1 MKNLFSLLLLLSL
14 FIAGC
19 NNSKKLGNSSQ
30 KPNPTSGVYFL
41 KSNTLS
47 AVLDKAE
54 IENKV
59 VFVDMYTNWCLPCK
73 IMDENVFSDPGIAS
87 FMNDNF
93 LNYKVNTEKGTGPNL
108 RDVYEVIQY
117 PTLLFLDS
125 KGRVLVRK
133 EGSVGQTDLMNLA
146 NEAMSL
152 YNAAN

>member
-1 MKNLFSLLLLLSL
+1 MKNLFSLVLVLSL

-19 NNSKKLGNSSQ
+19 NNTKKAGSSND
-30 KPNPTSGVYFL
+30 PAYNPAAGVYFQ

-47 AVLDKAE
+47 AVLDLAE
-54 IENKV
+54 VQDKV

-73 IMDENVFSDPGIAS
+73 VMDENVFSDPGVAI

-108 RDVYEVIQY
+108 RDLYEVIQY

-133 EGSVGQTDLMNLA
+133 EGSVGQTGLMNLA
-146 NEAMSL
+146 NQAISL
-152 YNAAN
+152 HAAN